1 MVRSKYRQKTFTSW
15 LKIFLKAELIGM
27 SFISVATFLF
37 MMAIHSLHL
46 FVALIA
52 FITVFIFILWGSLFF
67 INAKAKDWKRNHPDY
82 AVLVLGKKES
92 IFRLEKVELLSLD
105 KTTSIQKEF
114 ACVTAETIT
123 NLPGAASLKI
133 LLTPGRHLLELSW
146 QQRHSYRYSDLMSE
160 LLRQELQIIAQPG
173 RTYYIPIPEEDSG
186 FKIQNLNERRQDLK
200 EKKNRW
206 QWREHYIPLVL
217 AVHVWVA
224 FFLVGE
230 QDGDMYSAAIYLSNW
245 ILQFVLGLASC
256 LFLWYFFLHIQ
267 LLARK
272 EKFLCSIPFILI
284 TTLFLSSYGLRGVY
298 AIQDSFEKPQTVT
311 MSVTDLDIGYIPR
324 FDYYEGVYLE
334 EKQSCIYY
342 HGNYYVINRGLAW
355 AIESQFDFP
364 LTEEQKLSLEFY
376 PHTKIVH
383 AYSFNKSHS
392 SLHPMNQ

>member
-1 MVRSKYRQKTFTSW
+1 
-15 LKIFLKAELIGM
+15 
-27 SFISVATFLF
+27 
-37 MMAIHSLHL
+37 
-46 FVALIA
+46 
-52 FITVFIFILWGSLFF
+52 
-67 INAKAKDWKRNHPDY
+67 
-82 AVLVLGKKES
+82 
-92 IFRLEKVELLSLD
+92 
-105 KTTSIQKEF
+105 
-114 ACVTAETIT
+114 
-123 NLPGAASLKI
+123 
-133 LLTPGRHLLELSW
+133 
-146 QQRHSYRYSDLMSE
+146 
-160 LLRQELQIIAQPG
+160 
-173 RTYYIPIPEEDSG
+173 
-186 FKIQNLNERRQDLK
+186 
-200 EKKNRW
+200 
-206 QWREHYIPLVL
+206 
-217 AVHVWVA
+217 
-224 FFLVGE
+224 
-230 QDGDMYSAAIYLSNW
+230 MYSAAIYLSNW

-311 MSVTDLDIGYIPR
+311 MSVTDLDIGYILR

-334 EKQSCIYY
+334 EKQACIYY